1 MLYKNAVLMLKR
13 IFDILFS
20 ALGILIV
27 SPFMLILFLL
37 VVSESRGGFFFL
49 QKRVGKNNIDFN
61 LIKIR
66 TMYKDS
72 DKKGLLTVG
81 EDDKRITKTGR
92 FLRKFKF
99 DELPQLFNI
108 LSGKMSF
115 VGPRPEVRKY
125 VDMYNA
131 EQLKVLTVKPGL
143 TDYSS
148 LMYYD
153 ENDIIS
159 KFDNFEEVYINTI
172 MPRKLKLNLIYIKNQ
187 NIGMDISIILKTL
200 LKWVR

>member
-1 MLYKNAVLMLKR
+1 MLKR

-37 VVSESRGGFFFL
+37 VISESRGGFFFL

-61 LIKIR
+61 LFKIR

-92 FLRKFKF
+92 FLRKYKF

>member
-1 MLYKNAVLMLKR
+1 MLKR
-13 IFDILFS
+13 IFDIFFS
-20 ALGILIV
+20 VIGILIV
-27 SPFMLILFLL
+27 SPFMLIVFLL
-37 VVSESRGGFFFL
+37 VVSESRGGFFFF
-49 QKRVGKNNIDFN
+49 QKRVGRNNIDFN

-131 EQLKVLTVKPGL
+131 EQLKVLSVKPGL

-148 LMYYD
+148 LIYYD

-187 NIGMDISIILKTL
+187 NMGLDISIILKTL
-200 LKWVR
+200 LKWFR